1 MLPALLTGP
10 SAHARRGRTNVNHHA
25 NQTEPGE
32 TSMNQPILN
41 RRQFIGR
48 AAALTSLAWLP
59 TSWAAAAKRTAADQV
74 TLGKTGIKLSRLGF
88 GTGSNS
94 GNVQYALGK
103 ETFTKLIHYAYDQGI
118 TYIDAAMSYRTHEW
132 IGDAIKGLPLEKLYV
147 QTKIGG
153 VPEKPL
159 EVIDKIRQTYNTDYV
174 DTLLV
179 HCTIKKNWDEE
190 RKRMMDAVSEAQSRK
205 WVRARG
211 VSCHSLPAL
220 SLASKLDWVEVNLV
234 RVNPQGAWIDT
245 PAEDWNA
252 KSEASHLPPV
262 VAELKTMKEK
272 GHGVIGMKMIGNGD
286 FTQAEDREKAIRYA
300 MSLKEID
307 AVVVG
312 FKSTAEIDEAIQRVN
327 RALAEA
333 A

>member
-1 MLPALLTGP
+1 MSHSTLT
-10 SAHARRGRTNVNHHA
+10 
-25 NQTEPGE
+25 
-32 TSMNQPILN
+32 

-48 AAALTSLAWLP
+48 TAALASLTWLRP
-59 TSWAAAAKRTAADQV
+59 ALTAAAKRTAVDQV

-94 GNVQYALGK
+94 GNVQRALGQ

-118 TYIDAAMSYRTHEW
+118 TYIDAALSYRTHEW
-132 IGDAIKGLPLEKLYV
+132 IGAAVKGLPREKLYL

-179 HCTIKKNWDEE
+179 HCTVRKNWDEE
-190 RKRMMDAVSEAQSRK
+190 RKRMMEAVSEAQSRK

-220 SLASKLDWVEVNLV
+220 SLAAKLDWVEVNLV
-234 RVNPQGAWIDT
+234 RVNPQGAHIDT
-245 PAEDWNA
+245 PSEDWSA
-252 KSEASHLPPV
+252 KSDASHLPPV
-262 VAELKTMKEK
+262 LVELKTMKDK
-272 GHGVIGMKMIGNGD
+272 GHGVIGMKMIGDGD
-286 FTQAEDREKAIRYA
+286 FKQAEDREKAIRYA
-300 MSLKEID
+300 MSLKELD
-307 AVVVG
+307 AVVIG
-312 FKSTAEIDEAIQRVN
+312 FKSTAEIDEAIQRMN

>member
-1 MLPALLTGP
+1 MSQATL
-10 SAHARRGRTNVNHHA
+10 S
-25 NQTEPGE
+25 
-32 TSMNQPILN
+32 

-48 AAALTSLAWLP
+48 TATLASLAWLSP
-59 TSWAAAAKRTAADQV
+59 RLTAAVKRTAVDQV
-74 TLGKTGIKLSRLGF
+74 TLGKTGIKLSRLGI

-94 GNVQYALGK
+94 GNVQRALGL
-103 ETFTKLIHYAYDQGI
+103 EGFTKLIRHAYDQGI
-118 TYIDAAMSYRTHEW
+118 TYIDAALSYRTHEW
-132 IGDAIKGLPLEKLYV
+132 IGAAIKGLPREKLFI

-159 EVIDKIRQTYNTDYV
+159 EVIDKIRQTYDTDYV

-179 HCTIKKNWDEE
+179 HCTVKKNWDEE

-220 SLASKLDWVEVNLV
+220 SLAATLDWVEVNLV
-234 RVNPQGAWIDT
+234 RVNPQGAHIDT

-262 VAELKTMKEK
+262 LAELKTMKTK
-272 GHGVIGMKMIGNGD
+272 GHGVIGMKLVGNGD

-307 AVVVG
+307 AVVIG
-312 FKSTAEIDEAIQRVN
+312 FKSTAEIDEAVQRMN
-327 RALAEA
+327 SALAEA

>member
-1 MLPALLTGP
+1 MSQLTL
-10 SAHARRGRTNVNHHA
+10 T
-25 NQTEPGE
+25 
-32 TSMNQPILN
+32 

-48 AAALTSLAWLP
+48 TAALASLAWLQP
-59 TSWAAAAKRTAADQV
+59 PLTAAAKRTAVDQV

-94 GNVQYALGK
+94 GNVQRALGQ
-103 ETFTKLIHYAYDQGI
+103 EAFNKLIHYAYDQGI
-118 TYIDAAMSYRTHEW
+118 TYFDAAMSYRTHEW
-132 IGDAIKGLPLEKLYV
+132 IGAAIKGLPREKLFL

-159 EVIDKIRQTYNTDYV
+159 EVIDKIRQTYDTDYV

-179 HCTIKKNWDEE
+179 HCTVKQDWDDE

-220 SLASKLDWVEVNLV
+220 GLAAKLDWVEVNLV
-234 RVNPQGAWIDT
+234 RVNPQGAHIDT

-252 KSEASHLPPV
+252 KSDASYLPPV
-262 VAELKTMKEK
+262 LTELKTMKAK

-300 MSLKEID
+300 MSLKELD
-307 AVVVG
+307 AVVIG